1 MFCWV
6 WRTWNYAT
14 RPFPVRKIE
23 KWNTRFYRSWLTHQQ
38 KSVPGQ
44 HPVLRER
51 ELLGECWVQKLWIPC
66 LPMCKVQLC
75 AKKGGAWHQR
85 WCAGEC
91 PNLWKWG
98 IVVMFCWGLRTCKSV
113 PNPSPV
119 RKWKIE
125 HQVLQILVNLPRSRS
140 KNRALLYILEAKWG
154 VWQHDAFHAKCEK
167 WGLLPP
173 RPPFQKVGH
182 STKCGVLVHA
192 QNLESNG

>member
-98 IVVMFCWGLRTCKSV
+98 IVLMFCWGLRTCKSV

-140 KNRALLYILEAKWG
+140 KNRACAVHFRSKMRCLATWCIPCKMWEVGASAP
-154 VWQHDAFHAKCEK
+154 QTP
-167 WGLLPP
+167 LP
-173 RPPFQKVGH
+173 KSG
-182 STKCGVLVHA
+182 A
-192 QNLESNG
+192 